1 MNGYDSYSEYQP
13 RGYIGGYPVYTA
25 YVIVAIYTV
34 SMIVSAILS
43 FAGSPMWYAPLIFDS
58 SRVLGGEVWRV
69 LTYGLVNKPS
79 FFFVFDMYMLAMFG
93 REIERYFGH
102 KIFLRLWAYL
112 YLLTPLLFTLI
123 GLRMPLRLAGETG
136 SFAMFVAFATLYP
149 NAMMMF
155 NILAKWAAI
164 VLVALCALIDL
175 SNQDTVDLIS
185 LLATT
190 GFAFAYVRGAQ
201 GRLSLPSLRLRL
213 PSRRPKL
220 RVLPDLPARSSS
232 NNPETVAEMDEL
244 LDKIAK
250 SGLSSL
256 SAKERAQLDAA
267 RENLLKRSGR
277 DPRS

>member
-13 RGYIGGYPVYTA
+13 RGYIGGYPIYTA
-25 YVIVAIYTV
+25 YLIVAIYTV
-34 SMIVSAILS
+34 SMIVSAIMS
-43 FAGSPMWYAPLIFDS
+43 FAASSMWYAPLIFDS

-79 FFFVFDMYMLAMFG
+79 FFFVFDMYMLAVFG

-102 KIFLRLWAYL
+102 KVFLRLWVYL

-190 GFAFAYVRGAQ
+190 GFAFAYIRGAQ
-201 GRLSLPSLRLRL
+201 GRLSLPSLRLPTRK
-213 PSRRPKL
+213 PKL
-220 RVLPDLPARSSS
+220 RVLPDPDPRLTSG
-232 NNPETVAEMDEL
+232 NLETVAEMDEL

-256 SAKERAQLDAA
+256 SAKELAQLDAA
-267 RENLLKRSGR
+267 RANMLKRSGR

>member
-34 SMIVSAILS
+34 SMIVSAIMS
-43 FAGSPMWYAPLIFDS
+43 FAASSMWYAPLVFDS

-79 FFFVFDMYMLAMFG
+79 LWFVFDMYMLATFG

-102 KIFLRLWAYL
+102 KIFLRLWVYL
-112 YLLTPLLFTLI
+112 YLLTPLLFTVI

-136 SFAMFVAFATLYP
+136 SFAMFIAFATLYP
-149 NAMMMF
+149 NAVMMF
-155 NILAKWAAI
+155 NVLAKWAAI
-164 VLVALCALIDL
+164 ILVGICALIDL
-175 SNQDTVDLIS
+175 SDQDSVGLIS
-185 LLATT
+185 LLVTT

-201 GRLSLPSLRLRL
+201 GRLALPSLRLPTRK
-213 PSRRPKL
+213 PKL
-220 RVLPDLPARSSS
+220 RVLPDPISRSGS
-232 NNPETVAEMDEL
+232 NDPETVAEMDEL

-256 SAKERAQLDAA
+256 SAK
-267 RENLLKRSGR
+267 
-277 DPRS
+277 